1 MIRQLRL
8 ITTVLKAM
16 ASLFDRIVA
25 VISGK
30 QTEIAELKQK
40 LADALADD
48 AADDAAVAA
57 AQADADAAR
66 AALSEALAKVEPLQ
80 ALADA
85 DAAEDAQISEYLAA
99 FEPQP
104 EEPVEEEPSE
114 EEPSE
119 EEPGEIVEG

>member
-16 ASLFDRIVA
+16 ASLFERIVT

-30 QTEIAELKQK
+30 EAEIAELKQK
-40 LADALADD
+40 LADAMADD
-48 AADDAAVAA
+48 AADDEAIAA

-66 AALSEALAKVEPLQ
+66 VALGEALAKVEPLQ

-85 DAAEDAQISEYLAA
+85 DAAEDAKISEYLAG

-104 EEPVEEEPSE
+104 EEPVEEEPG
-114 EEPSE
+114 E